1 MEMEKW
7 KKQIKKMLKQD
18 RVIGV
23 SVKIFVKNQHFPK
36 NILIFLAFFNRY
48 EVDFKI

>member
-23 SVKIFVKNQHFPK
+23 SVKIFVKNQHFLK
-36 NILIFLAFFNRY
+36 NILIFFVIFSS
-48 EVDFKI
+48 FGG